1 MSNVVLMK
9 TDIEPPFCER
19 EILRYAGCKE
29 AEEAATALMRA
40 CVEEAKPV
48 LTYKVCYLE
57 LPLQR
62 TGDMCGLGN
71 FTMASKQLANNLKGC
86 ERALVFA
93 ATVGVG
99 LDRLIAKYGHI
110 APSKALMMQAIGAE
124 RIEALCDAFCEDMER
139 TYGAELRPRFSP
151 GYGDLALEVQRSIFG
166 LLECEKRIG
175 LTLNDSM
182 LMSPSKSVTAIVGL
196 PGETVQNKE
205 AQGEKASE
213 RNIQSTEGRIQNSE
227 GRQCITDKTQYKNK
241 CSACTKT
248 DCAYRG
254 GV

>member
-1 MSNVVLMK
+1 MSNIVLTK
-9 TDIEPPFCER
+9 TYTHPPFCER

-29 AEEAATALMRA
+29 AETSSVALLKE
-40 CVEEAKPV
+40 CVEEAKTV

-62 TGDMCGLGN
+62 TGDICGLGN
-71 FTMASKQLANNLKGC
+71 LAMASKQLSNNLKGC
-86 ERALVFA
+86 ERALLFA

-110 APSKALMMQAIGAE
+110 APSKALMLQAIGAE
-124 RIEALCDAFCEDMER
+124 RIETLCDAFCEDMAK
-139 TYGAELRPRFSP
+139 TYGVELRPRFSP
-151 GYGDLALEVQRSIFG
+151 GYGDLKLEVQRSIFG

-182 LMSPSKSVTAIVGL
+182 LMSPTKSVTAIVGIGNKV
-196 PGETVQNKE
+196 PGDDDMQNVGTQENKT
-205 AQGEKASE
+205 KA
-213 RNIQSTEGRIQNSE
+213 T
-227 GRQCITDKTQYKNK
+227 KYNK
-241 CSACTKT
+241 CSACSKR

-254 GV
+254 GL